1 MFNNIIYTLEIF
13 IFIFCSL
20 NVFKNFYNMI
30 KVLRTKEGKMESS
43 TSSLICLGLS
53 LSYIITAL
61 IVGFE

>member
-1 MFNNIIYTLEIF
+1 MFNNLIYTLEVF

-30 KVLRTKEGKMESS
+30 KVLRTQEGKMENS
-43 TSSLICLGLS
+43 TMSVVYFGLS

-61 IVGFE
+61 IVGF